1 MSRTAYRYTPA
12 QLLALLRSNR
22 FSFLTDAARE
32 RIDALME
39 VVTFDVSEHAKHCDE
54 HLRWDVLDVEARS
67 TAMQRLAV
75 CCAVYEHMVSGAT
88 KQQAIYDFIHEG
100 HKPKSECRLS
110 ETLRYAIRELGLKP
124 DFGGV
129 RCVQVWID
137 RMQGQNSVL
146 AQMLAL
152 TDEDAL
158 ATSEDRYLE
167 RLIAAGMAAPTLA
180 GA

>member
-1 MSRTAYRYTPA
+1 MSRIAYRYTPA

-22 FSFLTDAARE
+22 FSFLTNAARE

-39 VVTFDVSEHAKHCDE
+39 VVTFDVSDHAKHCDE
-54 HLRWDVLDVEARS
+54 HLRWDVLDAEARS

-75 CCAVYEHMVSGAT
+75 CHAVYEYMVAGAT
-88 KQQAIYDFIHEG
+88 KQQAVYDLLQEG
-100 HKPKSECRLS
+100 QKSKGECRLS
-110 ETLRYAIRELGLKP
+110 DMLRYAIRELGLKP

-129 RCVQVWID
+129 RRVQIWTD
-137 RMQGQNSVL
+137 RMQGQKSVL

-152 TDEDAL
+152 TDEEAL
-158 ATSEDRYLE
+158 AISEDRYLE
-167 RLIAAGMAAPTLA
+167 RLIAAGMDAPTLA